1 MPVKRSLWPKE
12 IINRNYLIN
21 IIHQQ
26 EVRSIPP
33 ARASE
38 TAAEKRDSANLSA
51 GVDIVG
57 AWGIVYGAAHEGMEG
72 KANARVKSS
81 LYLTADKIKI

>member
-26 EVRSIPP
+26 EARSIPP

-38 TAAEKRDSANLSA
+38 TAAEKRDSANLSNM
-51 GVDIVG
+51 DNIDKSLLLLYIV
-57 AWGIVYGAAHEGMEG
+57 
-72 KANARVKSS
+72 
-81 LYLTADKIKI
+81 